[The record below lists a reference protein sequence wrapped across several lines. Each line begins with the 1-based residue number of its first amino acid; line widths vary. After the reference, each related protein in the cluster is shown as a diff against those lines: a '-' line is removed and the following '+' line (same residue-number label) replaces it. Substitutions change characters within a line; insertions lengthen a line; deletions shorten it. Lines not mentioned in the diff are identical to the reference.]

1 MNAQHNLRAETTI
14 AIASPLDVMARL
26 RDHFVEHGAV
36 SGSDECWSA
45 DFGIGTVEAAVG
57 AQAMQFRV
65 QASDETS
72 LAFLQWGVT
81 EHVGE
86 FADGPVPDVV
96 WQGGISAGAP
106 LPYFREMRV
115 ARAAQVT
122 PRMRRLTLAGDDL
135 RRFSYGGLHM
145 RLLLA
150 PKKGIN
156 PVWPVMAAD
165 GRQAWP
171 EGPRPVNRVY
181 TIRRID
187 VEAGEIDVDFVLHE
201 GDAMPGATFAAE
213 AAAGDVVGM
222 TGPGGGELRDADW
235 CVLAGDE
242 TALPAIGRMLEEMP
256 AGRKVVAMIEIA
268 DDAERQPL
276 TSRADLDLRWL
287 SREGRPAGTTTLL
300 ADAVKSLALP
310 QDGRSVFIWAGCEH
324 AAAREIRTYL
334 RKECDLP
341 RGSSLIAAY
350 WRRGKS
356 GEVEDR
362 D

>member
-1 MNAQHNLRAETTI
+1 MNTQHLLRAETTI
-14 AIASPLDVMARL
+14 AIASPLDVMAKL

-36 SGSDECWSA
+36 SGSDERWSA
-45 DFGIGTVEAAVG
+45 EFGIGTVEASVAED
-57 AQAMQFRV
+57 AMQFRV
-65 QASDETS
+65 CASDETS

-86 FADGPVPDVV
+86 FASGPAPEVV
-96 WQGGISAGAP
+96 WQGGIRAGAP

-115 ARAAQVT
+115 VRAVQVT

-135 RRFSYGGLHM
+135 LRFSYGGLHM

-150 PKKGIN
+150 PKKGVT

-171 EGPRPVNRVY
+171 DGPRPVNRVY

-201 GDAMPGATFAAE
+201 GDETPGATFAIE
-213 AAAGDVVGM
+213 AAVEDVVGM

-256 AGRKVVAMIEIA
+256 ADCKVVALIEIA
-268 DDAERQPL
+268 DDAERQQL
-276 TSRADLDLRWL
+276 ATNAELDLRWL
-287 SREGRPAGTTTLL
+287 SREGRPAGTTSLL
-300 ADAVKSLALP
+300 VDAVKGLKFP
-310 QDGRSVFIWAGCEH
+310 EDGRSVFVWAGCEH
-324 AAAREIRTYL
+324 AAAREIRTHL
-334 RKECDLP
+334 RKERDMP
-341 RGSSLIAAY
+341 RGSNLVAAY
-350 WRRGKS
+350 WRRGRS
-356 GEVEDR
+356 GEVEDG